1 MLGSVDA
8 TSGWVAAAATVV
20 DVVLAGARAVD
31 DVDVVTAGAT
41 VVDVVLAGA
50 RVVDDVDDV
59 DVVKAAATVVDV
71 VLAAGV
77 LAKRDALIASQSS
90 PPVNQRPSR
99 PFSPRGSI

>member
-20 DVVLAGARAVD
+20 DVVLAGAR
-31 DVDVVTAGAT
+31 
-41 VVDVVLAGA
+41 
-50 RVVDDVDDV
+50 VVDDVDDV
-59 DVVKAAATVVDV
+59 DVVEAGATVVDV
-71 VLAAGV
+71 VLSAGV
-77 LAKRDALIASQSS
+77 LASSDAAIASQSS